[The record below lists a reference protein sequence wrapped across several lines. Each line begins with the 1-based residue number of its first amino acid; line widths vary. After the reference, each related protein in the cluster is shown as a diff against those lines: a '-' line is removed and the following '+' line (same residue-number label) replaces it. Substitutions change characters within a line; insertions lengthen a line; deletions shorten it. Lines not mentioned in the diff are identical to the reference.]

1 MSKHSAAF
9 EQTRITVHPDICN
22 GKPVVRDTRIT
33 VETVLGFLSAG
44 DTAEDVLAQYPQ
56 LEAADIA
63 ACLRFAADV
72 AGHRFTFAKP
82 A

>member
-22 GKPVVRDTRIT
+22 GKPAVRETRVT
-33 VETVLGFLSAG
+33 VETILGFLSAG
-44 DTAEDVLAQYPQ
+44 DSAEEILAQYPQ
-56 LEAADIA
+56 LEAADIS

-72 AGHRFTFAKP
+72 AGHRFTLVKP